1 MCYLT
6 PEHPTSPIHGMFD
19 KILFINVIIN
29 IDKTEELFQMEEGY
43 RDMTRKGSLECKII
57 Y

>member
-6 PEHPTSPIHGMFD
+6 PEHPTSPVHGMFD